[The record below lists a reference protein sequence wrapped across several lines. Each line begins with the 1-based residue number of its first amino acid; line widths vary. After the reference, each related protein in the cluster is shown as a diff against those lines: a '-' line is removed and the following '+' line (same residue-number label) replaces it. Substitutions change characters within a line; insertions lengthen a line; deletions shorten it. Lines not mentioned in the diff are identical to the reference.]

1 MRVALWWFGSR
12 YAEIFE
18 RPLARRDERTARP
31 PFVAIRARKPCFLAR
46 LRLFGWNVRLVVI
59 SNPFLLLGLLGW
71 CRPAGSQLIHG
82 LEGVTVGEIVDK
94 GQTQPPLD
102 DLTGNDCG

>member
-1 MRVALWWFGSR
+1 MRVALWWLGSR

-59 SNPFLLLGLLGW
+59 SNPFLLLGPFAG
-71 CRPAGSQLIHG
+71 PAGSQLRYV

-94 GQTQPPLD
+94 QQVGPL
-102 DLTGNDCG
+102 LRS